1 MSEGKEELESEWRI
15 HQWESP
21 IWKPLR
27 LGDILRLQRG
37 TPAKPSVAGMIKH
50 AEISYLSCRILFLSS
65 RSVHAASLYMA
76 AQTIEKYLKAILLDR
91 EEPFRHGHNLVA
103 LAEAVG
109 KPFTDHEFLAVCE
122 SLAPFEVAGRYDD
135 GHDLEAWGYTLD
147 LLSLLDVFAVRCRA
161 MVKTTPEGYA
171 NKVAELLLQ
180 PSKSN
185 ACMQAAEV
193 AIKDNNEMLGYLVQP
208 WPETRSGAL

>member
-1 MSEGKEELESEWRI
+1 MTSEKHRESEWRI

-27 LGDILRLQRG
+27 LADILRLQRG

-65 RSVHAASLYMA
+65 QSVHAASLYMA

-91 EEPFRHGHNLVA
+91 RKSDRRGHNLVT
-103 LAEAVG
+103 LANAVG
-109 KPFTDHEFLAVCE
+109 EPFTDHQFLALCE
-122 SLAPFEVAGRYDD
+122 SLSPFEVAGRYDD
-135 GHDLEAWGYTLD
+135 GHDLETWLYSLD
-147 LLSLLDVFAVRCRA
+147 LLSLLDVFAWRCRG
-161 MVKTTPEGYA
+161 MIKTTPTGYT

-180 PSKSN
+180 PSKKN

-208 WPETRSGAL
+208 WPEKRPEGL